1 MWAQTFPRLC
11 SHSLMSGDSACSCSL
26 SVFLLE
32 NWSFSIFLH
41 ELFWCLLVAS
51 IFCVCVCIF
60 KRLTCIVLLP
70 HRHFS
75 LLSEISASLPLG
87 QAWRLVSETLERAW
101 PGQSSAPFLNVFLS
115 AALCPQT
122 PFLQAPVLMEAR

>member
-1 MWAQTFPRLC
+1 MWAQTFPHLR
-11 SHSLMSGDSACSCSL
+11 SHSLMSGDSACSYPL

-51 IFCVCVCIF
+51 ILFCIF

-87 QAWRLVSETLERAW
+87 RAWRLVSETLRE
-101 PGQSSAPFLNVFLS
+101 PGLDRVVPPF
-115 AALCPQT
+115 
-122 PFLQAPVLMEAR
+122 